1 MIVIVHYEIFLVLFI
16 LKTKHILRVKQ
27 QFEQNA

>member
-1 MIVIVHYEIFLVLFI
+1 MIVHYEIFFVLFI

-27 QFEQNA
+27 QFEQSM